1 MICSSKDT
9 VKMVRLW
16 SYSWALIATLT
27 LKTAKQ
33 RFCMTS
39 YHWFP
44 GAAPRSWGQR
54 SGWERTAGCRRRI
67 AGWGQ
72 SCPGWGVPATHHH
85 ELNGQR
91 QFHMVQKPPWALSHR
106 WETPFLMKYN
116 TAVRPTWFRDHPDGK
131 HPVET
136 TCWETTLM
144 KDTLR
149 TECPDE
155 RHPDER
161 HPD

>member
-1 MICSSKDT
+1 MICSSKNT
-9 VKMVRLW
+9 VKMVIFW
-16 SYSWALIATLT
+16 SYSWAVTVTLT

-33 RFCMTS
+33 CFCMTS

-72 SCPGWGVPATHHH
+72 SCPGSGVPATHHRK
-85 ELNGQR
+85 LNEQR
-91 QFHMVQKPPWALSHR
+91 QFRMVQKPPWALSP
-106 WETPFLMKYN
+106 WPETPFLMKYN
-116 TAVRPTWFRDHPDGK
+116 TAVRPPWFRDHPD
-131 HPVET
+131 ET